1 MKTIKLFGILL
12 LTAMTAFSTVSCG
25 DDDDEKEIKPGKEI
39 KPDNKN
45 GSALLNCPDNK
56 HPHAID
62 LGLPSGTK
70 WACCNLGAST
80 PESFGKYFAWGET
93 SPKDIYTRENHVYY
107 SEYNYALGK
116 DVYVNIGTNIAGTN
130 YDAATANWGAP
141 WKMPTNSQIE
151 ELIDL
156 RNYNVTKENGVA
168 GMRFMGNNGGSIF
181 LPAAGGTYYGNSE
194 HVGEYGCYW
203 SSSILAE
210 DSRYAR
216 ILFFYIYD
224 YYLPIGSHSER
235 FEGLPIRPVR

>member
-25 DDDDEKEIKPGKEI
+25 DDDDEKEI

-80 PESFGKYFAWGET
+80 PESYGKYFAWGET
-93 SPKDIYTRENHVYY
+93 SPKNIYTKENHVYY
-107 SEYNYALGK
+107 TEYSYALGK

-151 ELIDL
+151 ELLDVS
-156 RNYNVTKENGVA
+156 NTKYDWTKENGVA
-168 GMRFMGNNGGSIF
+168 GIRFTGNNGGSIF
-181 LPAAGGTYYGNSE
+181 LPFAGVTYYGNSDD
-194 HVGEYGCYW
+194 VGVSGYYW

-216 ILFFYIYD
+216 LLFFYLYD
-224 YYLPIGSHSER
+224 YYAGRSHDDR
-235 FEGLPIRPVR
+235 FHGLPIRPVR

>member
-25 DDDDEKEIKPGKEI
+25 DDDDKTLRPS
-39 KPDNKN
+39 
-45 GSALLNCPDNK
+45 GSGSGGSGTAAVSSCPDNK

-80 PESFGKYFAWGET
+80 PESYGKYFAWGET
-93 SPKDIYTRENHVYY
+93 SPKNIYTKENHVYY

-151 ELIDL
+151 ELF
-156 RNYNVTKENGVA
+156 NVSNTKYNWTKENGVA
-168 GMRFMGNNGGSIF
+168 GIRFTGNNGGSIF
-181 LPAAGGTYYGNSE
+181 LPAAGVTYYGNSDY
-194 HVGEYGCYW
+194 VGVYGCYW

-216 ILFFYIYD
+216 HLFFYIYD
-224 YYLPIGSHSER
+224 YYSVGGGHDDR
-235 FEGLPIRPVR
+235 FHGLPIRPVR

>member
-1 MKTIKLFGILL
+1 MKWLSVFFLAAVCVGF
-12 LTAMTAFSTVSCG
+12 ASCG
-25 DDDDEKEIKPGKEI
+25 DDDEEEIKPGKEI

-45 GSALLNCPDNK
+45 GSALLSCPDNN

-93 SPKDIYTRENHVYY
+93 SPKNIYTKENHVYY

-141 WKMPTNSQIE
+141 WKMPTKSQIE
-151 ELIDL
+151 ELINLGNDK
-156 RNYNVTKENGVA
+156 YNVTKENGVA
-168 GMRFMGNNGGSIF
+168 GMRFTGNNGGSIF
-181 LPAAGGTYYGNSE
+181 LPAAGVTYYGNSE

-203 SSSILAE
+203 SSSIFAE
-210 DSRYAR
+210 DSRAAR
-216 ILFFYIYD
+216 LLFFYLYD
-224 YYLPIGSHSER
+224 YYYTSGSQEER
-235 FEGLPIRPVR
+235 YMGLPIRPVR

>member
-116 DVYVNIGTNIAGTN
+116 DVFVNIGTNIAGTN

-156 RNYNVTKENGVA
+156 RNYNLTKENGVA
-168 GMRFMGNNGGSIF
+168 GIRFTGNNGGSIF
-181 LPAAGGTYYGNSE
+181 LPAAGGTYYGNSDD
-194 HVGEYGCYW
+194 VGVDGAYW

-216 ILFFYIYD
+216 ILFFYIYE
-224 YYLPIGSHSER
+224 YYSTSASHGDR
-235 FEGLPIRPVR
+235 FDGLPIRPVR